1 MTNVNDTNVRT
12 RPHIADSNYSVY
24 EDGRIYSHYSN
35 KFLKTKDNSTV
46 LLLGRLGTVARS
58 VWQSFNGPINSDV
71 VVSFKDGNYRNC
83 SLDNLYL
90 RTHSEVIC
98 GAHQAK
104 PDSFIRIKLT
114 DEIMQKLVEELKTN
128 KNMHLVAF
136 NMGWSISYLYNFLCG
151 KGNKEFYDKYGPF
164 DYYKPIHG
172 NRDKK
177 YITNGFKSTRHA
189 KPNEPAKSNE
199 PKTDTVVKVIDV
211 RHGSRSAYVINR
223 LINELGE
230 FVDASLTIKQIKIL
244 FNLDTYAAVKLKHSL
259 SHAGTAA

>member
-35 KFLKTKDNSTV
+35 KFLKTKDNSTG

-189 KPNEPAKSNE
+189 KPSDPTLNIPGLEDEVNK
-199 PKTDTVVKVIDV
+199 
-211 RHGSRSAYVINR
+211 R
-223 LINELGE
+223 LIANERV
-230 FVDASLTIKQIKIL
+230 VDWRGGDNPEKQNDAAIYKRVNRASAERSLRKIL
-244 FNLDTYAAVKLKHSL
+244 RHTVK
-259 SHAGTAA
+259 GF